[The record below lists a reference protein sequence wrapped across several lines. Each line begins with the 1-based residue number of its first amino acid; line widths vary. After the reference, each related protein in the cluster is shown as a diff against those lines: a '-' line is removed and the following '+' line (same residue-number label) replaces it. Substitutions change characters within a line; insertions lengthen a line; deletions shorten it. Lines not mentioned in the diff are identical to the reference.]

1 MGTPGK
7 RADVDWER
15 IEAQYRAGVM
25 SLREIAAAHDDQ
37 ITEAAIRK
45 RAKRD
50 EWERDLNAKVRAKA
64 EALVRKE
71 QVRSEVRTAN
81 APTEREVVDIE
92 AQVLA
97 RIELSHRTDVP
108 RARALVM
115 SLLAELES
123 QTAEPDLFAEL
134 GAAMK
139 GGDDAVL
146 SAAFDKVVSLS
157 GRITNVKGLA
167 DALKTLIALERQAFR
182 MDVPIDPTEA
192 AGKQLTELELA
203 ARLAY
208 FVDLGR
214 RRQAEGGA

>member
-1 MGTPGK
+1 MATK
-7 RADVDWER
+7 RPTVDWER

-71 QVRSEVRTAN
+71 QVRSEVRTAS
-81 APTEREVVDIE
+81 APTEKEVVDIE

-108 RARALVM
+108 RARKLVM
-115 SLLAELES
+115 SMLAELES
-123 QTAEPDLFAEL
+123 QTAEPEVFEEL
-134 GAAMK
+134 RKAVD
-139 GGDDAVL
+139 GDDDAFL
-146 SAAFDKVVSLS
+146 SAAYNKVVSLS
-157 GRITNVKGLA
+157 GRVTNVKGLA

-182 MDVPIDPTEA
+182 MDVPVEPGAGE
-192 AGKQLTELELA
+192 GKQFTELELA
-203 ARLAY
+203 AKLAY

-214 RRQAEGGA
+214 RRQAEAAE